1 MKPLPRLVDPE
12 VSDLRRRVA
21 ALEAQIS
28 AIHAVMG
35 ARQNEDARAV
45 EVSTMQGILSAVS
58 ASHGL
63 TVAAIIGKDAGR
75 RAAHARAEAMFL
87 ARQGGRSLQRIARA
101 FNCHHTT
108 VLHGIR
114 QHEKRLS
121 NG

>member
-1 MKPLPRLVDPE
+1 MPRIVDPE
-12 VSDLRRRVA
+12 VSELRRRVA
-21 ALEAQIS
+21 VLEAQIAS
-28 AIHAVMG
+28 IHAVMG
-35 ARQNEDARAV
+35 ARQNDEARAV
-45 EVSTMQGILSAVS
+45 EVTTMQGILSAVS

-63 TVAAIIGKDAGR
+63 PVAVIIGKNTGR

-121 NG
+121 DG